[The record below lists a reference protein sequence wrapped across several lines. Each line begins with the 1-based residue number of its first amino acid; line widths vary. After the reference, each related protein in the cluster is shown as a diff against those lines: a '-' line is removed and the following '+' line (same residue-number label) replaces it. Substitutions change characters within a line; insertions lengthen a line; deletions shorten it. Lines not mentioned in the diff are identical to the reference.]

1 MPYKKNRGS
10 GLNSRRK
17 DNDLSRSELISKY
30 GFSTFRESD
39 TDQAK
44 LNTKRPSP
52 DFSNDRRYRNTGGSN
67 DPDSDTFK
75 KSDKNKNK
83 SKYNTSIKGE
93 ELKRTYRDRGGV
105 LRYPYEALTERTD
118 YLQIDINQYESVKD
132 RTGSIVGRT
141 NRVSPLRARNPFG
154 LTTKSLVN
162 KGTILL
168 QIPSQVEDGNSV
180 NYGSSELNSIA
191 GAAVSGAVD
200 LMSGAGA
207 AIATGR
213 IGEAF
218 GESGKAAK
226 NALEA
231 ADIDINTA
239 AALATKKIATSV
251 VSAFGGNVSVNQLL
265 QRESGQ
271 IFNPN
276 MELLFNGPTLR
287 NFRFAFKMTPRSPEE
302 AEQCK
307 LIIRTFKM
315 NMAPKVTSGRG
326 TASLFLNTPNVFEL
340 RYKSG
345 AANHPFLHRFKQCF
359 LTNISVNY
367 TGEGVYATYDD
378 ATPIS
383 MTMDL
388 SFKELE
394 PIYDVDYDFAD
405 GVGF

>member
-83 SKYNTSIKGE
+83 SQYNTSIKGE

-118 YLQIDINQYESVKD
+118 YLQIDISQYESVKD
-132 RTGSIVGRT
+132 RTGFSVGRT
-141 NRVSPLRARNPFG
+141 NRVSPLRGRNPFG

-191 GAAVSGAVD
+191 GAALSGAVNVMQD
-200 LMSGAGA
+200 MAGPLSGGDVPGAFRAGKD
-207 AIATGR
+207 AIT
-213 IGEAF
+213 
-218 GESGKAAK
+218 S
-226 NALEA
+226 ALGA
-231 ADIDINTA
+231 ADINVDTA

-251 VSAFGGNVSVNQLL
+251 VGAFGANVSVNQLL
-265 QRESGQ
+265 QREEGQ
-271 IFNPN
+271 ILNPN

-287 NFRFAFKMTPRSPEE
+287 NFRFAFKMTP
-302 AEQCK
+302 
-307 LIIRTFKM
+307 
-315 NMAPKVTSGRG
+315 
-326 TASLFLNTPNVFEL
+326 
-340 RYKSG
+340 
-345 AANHPFLHRFKQCF
+345 
-359 LTNISVNY
+359 
-367 TGEGVYATYDD
+367 
-378 ATPIS
+378 
-383 MTMDL
+383 
-388 SFKELE
+388 
-394 PIYDVDYDFAD
+394 
-405 GVGF
+405 